1 MPQCI
6 INLKP
11 YTRFKT
17 GNGRIGR
24 VLISLLLA
32 EKKILEQPL
41 LYISAYFEKNLGNY
55 YTGLLQISQKSN
67 WNDWLKFFMQAMA
80 EQADIT
86 IKNIRNML
94 KLRETYENNL
104 DKIHASKNTYKL
116 LDNLFENPYIT
127 TPLAQKLLSVTY
139 DLRCYVFIRQIRVEV
154 SIMHY
159 FVDML
164 HLPILSTM

>member
-1 MPQCI
+1 MSVLIQCAI
-6 INLKP
+6 MHYQFEAIHP
-11 YTRFKT
+11 FQD

-127 TPLAQKLLSVTY
+127 TPLAQIIIICYKGGRAKHGISNTSSLIAYSV
-139 DLRCYVFIRQIRVEV
+139 RV
-154 SIMHY
+154 IY
-159 FVDML
+159 
-164 HLPILSTM
+164 

>member
-1 MPQCI
+1 
-6 INLKP
+6 
-11 YTRFKT
+11 
-17 GNGRIGR
+17 
-24 VLISLLLA
+24 
-32 EKKILEQPL
+32 
-41 LYISAYFEKNLGNY
+41 
-55 YTGLLQISQKSN
+55 
-67 WNDWLKFFMQAMA
+67 MQAMA

-139 DLRCYVFIRQIRVEV
+139 PSAKHTIQTVI
-154 SIMHY
+154 
-159 FVDML
+159 
-164 HLPILSTM
+164 

>member
-1 MPQCI
+1 M
-6 INLKP
+6 KP

-17 GNGRIGR
+17 VTEESGR

-41 LYISAYFEKNLGNY
+41 LYISAYFEKNHNY

-116 LDNLFENPYIT
+116 LDNLFELCVLP
-127 TPLAQKLLSVTY
+127 
-139 DLRCYVFIRQIRVEV
+139 
-154 SIMHY
+154 M
-159 FVDML
+159 DM
-164 HLPILSTM
+164 